1 MTRGMPYS
9 VLVHALVLVL
19 VVVYG
24 NRVTRRPVEPMHAI
38 PFRLIHTVAAEQ
50 ENPVEVP
57 QPEIEPET
65 QSDPEP
71 PVETP
76 PEQKVDL
83 PPKEVPVK
91 PPEEKKPEEK
101 PEVKPQHQE
110 TVVARETAPDST
122 VSADQSAPAAG
133 GLRVQGTDSDFPF
146 QWYLMQ
152 IQSMVDRNWKPRQ
165 LGFGK
170 SSITCT
176 VHFEVSRGGAISGV
190 SLIASSGIGVYD
202 REALRAVEASR
213 LPPLPPRYSGS
224 RLGVA
229 INFNLEPD
237 Y

>member
-38 PFRLIHTVAAEQ
+38 PFRLVHAVAADR
-50 ENPVEVP
+50 ENPVDVP
-57 QPEIEPET
+57 EPVIEPEK
-65 QSDPEP
+65 QSEPEAT
-71 PVETP
+71 VETP
-76 PEQKVDL
+76 PEQKVEL
-83 PPKEVPVK
+83 TPKEVPVK
-91 PPEEKKPEEK
+91 PLEDKKPEKK
-101 PEVKPQHQE
+101 PEVKPRPQE
-110 TVVARETAPDST
+110 TVVARETAPDPT
-122 VSADQSAPAAG
+122 VSAEKSAPAAG
-133 GLRVQGTDSDFPF
+133 GLQVQGTDSDFPF
-146 QWYLMQ
+146 DWYLMQ
-152 IQSMVDRNWKPRQ
+152 IKSMVDRNWKPRQ

-213 LPPLPPRYSGS
+213 LPPLPPRFSGS

-229 INFNLEPD
+229 INFNL
-237 Y
+237 